1 MEPRRA
7 KPGSAPLM
15 MAGFL
20 LFQLAA
26 AATLLRA
33 TEDGVSVAGIPLG
46 GACLFRRLTGLP
58 CPTCGMTRSVVLSL
72 HGHLAAALR
81 VNPAGICWVL
91 AVAAIAAALL
101 WLGWRQRT
109 EGAARA
115 GTASRRVRILA
126 LVQGVSVGVVL
137 ALHWIHALLV
147 HG

>member
-1 MEPRRA
+1 MEQRRA
-7 KPGSAPLM
+7 KPGFAPL
-15 MAGFL
+15 AAAVFL
-20 LFQLAA
+20 LAQLAA
-26 AATLLRA
+26 AATLLQA
-33 TEDGVSVAGIPLG
+33 TEEGVSLAGIPLG

-81 VNPAGICWVL
+81 VNPAGVFWVA

-109 EGAARA
+109 VV
-115 GTASRRVRILA
+115 ASRRVRTLA
-126 LVQGVSVGVVL
+126 LAQGVSVGVVL
-137 ALHWIHALLV
+137 ALHWIHVLLV

>member
-1 MEPRRA
+1 MKPRSA
-7 KPGSAPLM
+7 KPGSAPLG
-15 MAGFL
+15 AAVFL
-20 LFQLAA
+20 LLQLAA
-26 AATLLRA
+26 AATLLGA

-81 VNPAGICWVL
+81 VNPAGIFWVL
-91 AVAAIAAALL
+91 AVAAIGAALL

-109 EGAARA
+109 AGAAGA
-115 GTASRRVRILA
+115 ETASRRVRTLA

-137 ALHWIHALLV
+137 ALHWIHVLLV